1 MKLAGKTALVTGAG
15 KGLGLEI
22 ARGLAES
29 GAHVVLHGRKPAELE
44 EAKRTLE
51 AAGAGVSILVADLAD
66 EASTA
71 IACRRLVDDRGGID
85 FLVNNAGARDRRPL
99 DQLDRAAFRA
109 LLEVNLVAPFDLV
122 RQLAPHM
129 PDGGRI
135 VNITSIAGPI
145 ARAGDPGY
153 IATKGGL
160 DALTKALA
168 AELGHRAITVNAV
181 APGFFATQANS
192 GLVADPAIAERLA
205 HRTSL
210 GRWGVPKELVGAV
223 VFLCS
228 PEASFITGVTLPVDG
243 GYLAHF

>member
-22 ARGLAES
+22 ARGLAEN
-29 GAHVVLHGRKPAELE
+29 GAHVVLHGRKPAELD
-44 EAKRTLE
+44 EAKRALE
-51 AAGAGVSILVADLAD
+51 AGGAGVSVLVADLAD

-71 IACRRLVDDRGGID
+71 AACRTLVEDRGSID

-109 LLEVNLVAPFDLV
+109 LLEVNLIAPFDLV

-181 APGFFATQANS
+181 APGFFGTEANAA
-192 GLVADPAIAERLA
+192 LVADKAIAEHLS